1 MCFID
6 VIVCGLDGLLCL
18 LLVLCVGVFNFA
30 LFVGLCLFGLVLHVA
45 FTFVWFDL
53 IIVVD

>member
-1 MCFID
+1 M
-6 VIVCGLDGLLCL
+6 VVRGLDGLLCL
-18 LLVLCVGVFNFA
+18 LLVLCVGGFNFA

-53 IIVVD
+53 TIVVD